1 MTFSGE
7 VLFEQTVQAKI
18 SEYTSLLLMK
28 KALDGLP
35 LRSNCILAATLEC
48 EGKIVCVDVKTVAEP
63 KDLKF
68 ETPKIVIEYQIS
80 QTEFQIS
87 LTSNVYAKAVELK
100 LNGLS
105 AKFSDNFFDLIPMRQ
120 KIVECKTD
128 KGISKEDF
136 ERLLVAQAYPYLEAA
151 TVNFNNK
158 LKLV

>member
-1 MTFSGE
+1 M
-7 VLFEQTVQAKI
+7 L
-18 SEYTSLLLMK
+18 
-28 KALDGLP
+28 
-35 LRSNCILAATLEC
+35 
-48 EGKIVCVDVKTVAEP
+48 
-63 KDLKF
+63 
-68 ETPKIVIEYQIS
+68 IEYQIN